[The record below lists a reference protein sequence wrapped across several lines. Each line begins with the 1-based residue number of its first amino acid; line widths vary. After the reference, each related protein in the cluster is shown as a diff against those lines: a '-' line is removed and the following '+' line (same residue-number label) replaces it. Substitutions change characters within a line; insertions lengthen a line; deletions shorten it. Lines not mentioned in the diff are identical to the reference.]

1 MEANHAVPRV
11 FHPSVIAAVVTP
23 QIIRP
28 ASFVAH
34 YHVSLQISHTPFG
47 RGVVQDAVSYTQD
60 FSQSQ
65 ANAQHFLDSYAVGT
79 IHVLLQQEQPLR
91 GIIRRK
97 SLSTETNRIKDST
110 QEVAAAKEMTTRQ
123 NVTADSYAVA
133 VSEGPDRTKAAG
145 EDPPPAYEKSEND

>member
-91 GIIRRK
+91 DFLRCIIH
-97 SLSTETNRIKDST
+97 SL
-110 QEVAAAKEMTTRQ
+110 EVSGNCSFWHGASAIRHRFHLLVLLLQ
-123 NVTADSYAVA
+123 N
-133 VSEGPDRTKAAG
+133 GC
-145 EDPPPAYEKSEND
+145 YESQGLYDVNH